1 MRASTRANPQGLTAR
16 EVQVLGLLASGL
28 SNREIAD
35 ALVISTRTVDHHV
48 SAVFARLEVEN
59 RQAAVRAAAD
69 MGVLDQNG
77 QAQDAKQAKPAGA
90 RTRQPSHTDQGQN
103 DRPINDR
110 HINVRHIG
118 EIEMP
123 RSMVERTFPGGL
135 HIPSNAGG
143 AQACLTV
150 VDTNAEA
157 SATWVHSYV
166 TSNKAKSFCIYDAPL
181 SEAVRRVAGRNGLP
195 VDSIADVRVLDP
207 YFYYEA
213 TA

>member
-1 MRASTRANPQGLTAR
+1 M
-16 EVQVLGLLASGL
+16 LGLLASGL

-35 ALVISTRTVDHHV
+35 ALVISTRTVGHHV

-166 TSNKAKSFCIYDAPL
+166 TADKAKSFCIYDAP
-181 SEAVRRVAGRNGLP
+181 SPEAVRRVAGRNGLP